1 MFTFGQLVRVKD
13 KELKSYDKVGVFVG
27 TNDKGS
33 AKVYLK
39 EPIVTKKTKVSCI
52 TVNVDKLEI
61 CPEFERERILN
72 RLEEIN
78 KEMSRL
84 DNEMELLKSE
94 AFTLEMK
101 IMMGEE

>member
-1 MFTFGQLVRVKD
+1 MKKFLI
-13 KELKSYDKVGVFVG
+13 L
-27 TNDKGS
+27 
-33 AKVYLK
+33 
-39 EPIVTKKTKVSCI
+39 IVAVLMPVLALAQAQINTKKTKISCI

-61 CPEFERERILN
+61 CPESERERILN